1 MKDFASLIKERR
13 STRKFTSQLLNPDQ
27 VAAILKAGLMAPASK
42 RKNPWQFVV
51 VEDKEM
57 LKKQES
63 VEALLNR
70 VVESKLSETLK
81 GQVTLN
87 HKAVSA
93 EEFNQMFQ

>member
-57 LKKQES
+57 LKKL
-63 VEALLNR
+63 AACKPFWK
-70 VVESKLSETLK
+70 VVPWR
-81 GQVTLN
+81 
-87 HKAVSA
+87 
-93 EEFNQMFQ
+93 